1 MAKGA
6 REGAR
11 VEITPGAP
19 AKCGSGEQVARR
31 LHPPYRME
39 SQNVKDNR

>member
-1 MAKGA
+1 MTEPGA
-6 REGAR
+6 AAEVRL
-11 VEITPGAP
+11 AP

-39 SQNVKDNR
+39 SQKVKDNR